1 MSFLGDAARDLAD
14 LARHP
19 RQWLRNATH
28 TDCPV
33 CGEYISVGHETQRHR
48 LRHGPIAWQAAVGTE
63 VRGGDGQ

>member
-33 CGEYISVGHETQRHR
+33 CGEYISAGHETQRHR
-48 LRHGPIAWQAAVGTE
+48 LRHGPIAWQAAT
-63 VRGGDGQ
+63 GGGRS

>member
-1 MSFLGDAARDLAD
+1 MGFWQDAARDLAD

-33 CGEYISVGHETQRHR
+33 CGEYISVGHELQVHK
-48 LRHGPIAWQAAVGTE
+48 LRHGPIAWRAAA
-63 VRGGDGQ
+63 GGEG